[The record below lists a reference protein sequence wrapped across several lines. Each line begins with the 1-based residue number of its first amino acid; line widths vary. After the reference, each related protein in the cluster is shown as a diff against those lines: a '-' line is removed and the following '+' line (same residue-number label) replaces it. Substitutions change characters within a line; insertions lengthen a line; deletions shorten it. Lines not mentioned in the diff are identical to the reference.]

1 MEATRSGSGFEA
13 APLASEGAADGE
25 LLLVTEYVDA
35 EVLELDQEL
44 QVEPEPAPRKVS
56 PFVKIQPGARP
67 AFAPVSASRAV
78 SEASLPRMMPQAWQ
92 QVQSVTRAELET
104 HLEEA
109 RNLVALARRNED
121 RSAAALYQGVSSA
134 YDLALAAQASPG
146 EFSALLARAGIATQ
160 ERAPMTPLV
169 KLVFGQGYDKTRLAE
184 YAAALDHARRLQLG
198 RGQLGAY
205 LAEVTG
211 GLKGVV
217 HAERVLRR
225 QEQGTSRSQRT
236 GPREAMARTL
246 RAMPTRGF
254 SEIAAEGDEFVLLLA
269 RRLPGG
275 GVALVDEVPRDL
287 SLLDRAVSAIVR
299 KLD

>member
-13 APLASEGAADGE
+13 APHQGESGDDGV
-25 LLLVTEYVDA
+25 LLLATEHVDA

-44 QVEPEPAPRKVS
+44 EVDPEPARRKVS
-56 PFVKIQPGARP
+56 PFVKIQPSARP
-67 AFAPVSASRAV
+67 AFAPVSAARPVADP
-78 SEASLPRMMPQAWQ
+78 SLPRVIPQAWQ
-92 QVQSVTRAELET
+92 QVLSLTRVELET
-104 HLEEA
+104 HLDEA
-109 RNLVALARRNED
+109 RKLVALARRNED
-121 RSAAALYQGVSSA
+121 RSAAALYQAVSSA

-146 EFSALLARAGIATQ
+146 EFAALLARAGLAMQ

-169 KLVFGQGYDKTRLAE
+169 KLVFGHGYDKTRLAE
-184 YAAALDHARRLQLG
+184 YAAALDHARRLRLG

-205 LAEVTG
+205 LSEAPG

-225 QEQGTSRSQRT
+225 QEQGTSRPERS
-236 GPREAMARTL
+236 GPREALARTL
-246 RAMPTRGF
+246 RAMPTRVM
-254 SEIAAEGDEFVLLLA
+254 SDIAPDGDEFVLVLA

-287 SLLDRAVSAIVR
+287 SLLDRAASAIVR